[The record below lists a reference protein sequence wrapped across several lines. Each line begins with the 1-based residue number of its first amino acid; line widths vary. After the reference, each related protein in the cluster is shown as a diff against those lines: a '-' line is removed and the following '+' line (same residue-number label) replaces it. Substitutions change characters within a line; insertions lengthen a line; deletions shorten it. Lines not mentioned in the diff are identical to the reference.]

1 MMKKLLFFS
10 LFVCFTITAQ
20 SQDAFLATWSG
31 NNDDDWFTSGNWGF
45 LGGDQIGPNTQVLIS
60 NPEPNPLRIKSGQN
74 VECGEIIMNAAGDDV
89 NATLIV
95 QSGGSITVNGNFTN
109 QKDAGLFT
117 LEGEATVNGDMSVI
131 TGADVTVDNGT
142 LTVTGNLDVTTGVF
156 TMQGTSANVTVGTP
170 LVPGSSENKAMLDK
184 VTSDQVAEK

>member
-1 MMKKLLFFS
+1 MMKKLLFLAVILS
-10 LFVCFTITAQ
+10 FVLTAQ

-31 NNDDDWFTSGNWGF
+31 NNSDDWFESGNWGY
-45 LGGDQIGPNTQVLIS
+45 LGGDQIGPNTEILIS

-74 VECGEIIMNAAGDDV
+74 VECGAITLNAATDDV

-95 QSGGSITVNGNFTN
+95 QSGGSITVNGSFTN

-131 TGADVTVDNGT
+131 TGSDVVVDDGT

-170 LVPGSSENKAMLDK
+170 VVPGTSEDKAMLDK
-184 VTSDQVAEK
+184 AATDKIAEK